1 MIKSEE
7 PLLGIIGNSEMN
19 LEREERDGK
28 GVQYRKKKGRNKSL
42 MIKLENDEKLG
53 MADMYFFIEYRVK
66 VNRIEYKKIRRES
79 LNKSKKEF
87 KQKYSVLPSLN

>member
-7 PLLGIIGNSEMN
+7 PLLGIIGNSGMN

-53 MADMYFFIEYRVK
+53 MADMYFFY
-66 VNRIEYKKIRRES
+66 
-79 LNKSKKEF
+79 
-87 KQKYSVLPSLN
+87 